1 MNSDAEVIARRV
13 RQVLLHPQVPFGR
26 LNRRMS
32 QRDLD
37 LFEWRPA
44 LVRQFGESAAHVVG
58 GERGAQPVTIC
69 VYHLVISGMGQNAAS
84 RVRQAV
90 GKA

>member
-37 LFEWRPA
+37 LFEGARSLCA
-44 LVRQFGESAAHVVG
+44 SLAKVRRTSWGASAA
-58 GERGAQPVTIC
+58 PSPLP
-69 VYHLVISGMGQNAAS
+69 YAS
-84 RVRQAV
+84 TTS
-90 GKA
+90 